1 MKEFIIDTCKWYLDA
16 EMDDTSKLDA
26 IEKFK
31 SRYEP
36 LLGFL
41 FESQLYKCSL
51 PKSFE
56 DWQSLEIKLSD
67 FTEEG
72 LELVMHCH
80 DQWLDSVEKGV
91 SPKNIKLWERE
102 LYKIRQ
108 DPNESLIQTLN

>member
-1 MKEFIIDTCKWYLDA
+1 MKEFIIDTCKWYLDE

-41 FESQLYKCSL
+41 FESQLYKHKL
-51 PKSFE
+51 PRAFE
-56 DWQSLEIKLSD
+56 DWQSLEIKISD
-67 FTEEG
+67 FSEEG
-72 LELVMHCH
+72 LELVMQCH

-91 SPKNIKLWERE
+91 NPKNINLWKKE
-102 LYKIRQ
+102 LSKIRQ
-108 DPNESLIQTLN
+108 DLTDNLH

>member
-1 MKEFIIDTCKWYLDA
+1 MKEFIIDTCKWYLDE
-16 EMDDTSKLDA
+16 EMDDASKLNA

-41 FESQLYKCSL
+41 CECQLYKCTV

-56 DWQSLEIKLSD
+56 DWQCLDIKLSD

-72 LELVMHCH
+72 LELVMQCH

-102 LYKIRQ
+102 LFKLRQ
-108 DPNESLIQTLN
+108 DPNESLISHH

>member
-1 MKEFIIDTCKWYLDA
+1 MKVFIIDTCKWYVDE
-16 EMDDTSKLDA
+16 EMDDASKLDA

-31 SRYEP
+31 SRYES

-41 FESQLYKCSL
+41 LESQLYKRAL

-72 LELVMHCH
+72 LELVMQCH
-80 DQWLDSVEKGV
+80 DQWLDSVERGV
-91 SPKNIKLWERE
+91 NPKNIKLWERE

-108 DPNESLIQTLN
+108 DPNESMIQTLN

>member
-41 FESQLYKCSL
+41 FESQS
-51 PKSFE
+51 KSA
-56 DWQSLEIKLSD
+56 
-67 FTEEG
+67 T
-72 LELVMHCH
+72 LVIP
-80 DQWLDSVEKGV
+80 WFLANSTG
-91 SPKNIKLWERE
+91 
-102 LYKIRQ
+102 
-108 DPNESLIQTLN
+108 

>member
-1 MKEFIIDTCKWYLDA
+1 MKEFVIDTCKWYLEED
-16 EMDDTSKLDA
+16 MDNASRINA

-41 FESQLYKCSL
+41 FESKLYKCGL
-51 PKSFE
+51 PKTIE
-56 DWQSLEIKLSD
+56 DWQSLEIRLSD

-91 SPKNIKLWERE
+91 SPNNIKLWERE
-102 LYKIRQ
+102 LFKIRQ
-108 DPNESLIQTLN
+108 DPNESLIQALN

>member
-1 MKEFIIDTCKWYLDA
+1 MKEFIIDTCKWYLHE
-16 EMDDTSKLDA
+16 EMDNTEKMDA

-31 SRYEP
+31 TRYEP

-41 FESQLYKCSL
+41 LESSLYKCTV
-51 PKSFE
+51 PKSIE
-56 DWQSLEIKLSD
+56 DWQSIEIKVSD

-72 LELVMHCH
+72 LELMTQCH

-91 SPKNIKLWERE
+91 NPNNIKLWERE

-108 DPNESLIQTLN
+108 DPNESLIQSFN

>member
-1 MKEFIIDTCKWYLDA
+1 MKEFIIDTCKWYLDE

-41 FESQLYKCSL
+41 FESQLYKLSL
-51 PKSFE
+51 PRSFE
-56 DWQSLEIKLSD
+56 DWQSLEIKISD
-67 FTEEG
+67 FSDEG
-72 LELVMHCH
+72 LELVMQCH

-91 SPKNIKLWERE
+91 NPKNIKLWKRE
-102 LYKIRQ
+102 LSKIRQ
-108 DPNESLIQTLN
+108 DLNDNLH

>member
-1 MKEFIIDTCKWYLDA
+1 MKEFIIDTCKWYLHE
-16 EMDDTSKLDA
+16 EMDSAEKIDS

-31 SRYEP
+31 TRYEP

-41 FESQLYKCSL
+41 LESELYKHAL
-51 PKSFE
+51 PKSIE
-56 DWQSLEIKLSD
+56 DWQSLEIKVSD

-72 LELVMHCH
+72 LELVTQCH

-91 SPKNIKLWERE
+91 NPTNIKLWERE

-108 DPNESLIQTLN
+108 DPNESRAWRT

>member
-1 MKEFIIDTCKWYLDA
+1 MKVFIIDTCKWYLDA
-16 EMDDTSKLDA
+16 EMDDASKLDA

-41 FESQLYKCSL
+41 FESQLYKRDL
-51 PKSFE
+51 PKSLE

-67 FTEEG
+67 FSEEG
-72 LELVMHCH
+72 LELVMQCH
-80 DQWLDSVEKGV
+80 DQWLDSVEKGI
-91 SPKNIKLWERE
+91 SPTNIKLWERE

-108 DPNESLIQTLN
+108 DPNESLIQAIN